1 MVTQQLRA
9 RQCSRVGLIVHLKHA
24 ELPLHEG
31 GQSTGDGGWRGP
43 RLPLVRHPPDSS
55 THH

>member
-1 MVTQQLRA
+1 LRA